1 MSGMGITTY
10 TQTENRIDDAFQPS
24 LGDLH
29 SNISHMQ
36 SAADAH
42 NRPRTAAL
50 GKSEHFAQ
58 PLWSA
63 KATTAEFVKY
73 FHLV

>member
-1 MSGMGITTY
+1 MGITTY

-58 PLWSA
+58 PL
-63 KATTAEFVKY
+63 
-73 FHLV
+73 